1 MVAQINRLISKLKK
15 NLALVLLECLVF
27 FPLVCRAEPSLLTD
41 DESEAL
47 LYHIVEPIFKAANI
61 SFDEN
66 HVHLLSD
73 MSLNAFVADGNHL
86 FVHAGTLIA
95 AENVNE
101 ISGILAHEAGHI
113 AGGHIMRQKLK
124 INDLQKLSAVSLIAA
139 GAAAIASQNANAAI
153 AIALGSQGSL
163 LNSMIAYQLTEERSA
178 DESAVK
184 YLKMT
189 GQSPIGLYHFMKT
202 IQKENRLSGVH
213 ETPYFRTHPISA
225 EREAFFEKS
234 ARMNGGKTTSESDQ
248 DFKFVKAK
256 LAAFL
261 LDLSRAKQKYPLSLQ
276 TDEAKY
282 AHAIFNLRQ
291 KKFNLALED
300 INLLVAKYPQ
310 NPYFEQLR
318 GQILF
323 ESGQIQKA
331 LESAK
336 KSLKMNPKLTE
347 SLLLCAQSILEMK
360 NHQKDLQTAIDALNK
375 LQILK
380 ENAKAW
386 ELLSKAYYEQGKKA
400 ESYYALARY
409 NLFIGDIK
417 AAQKQIERAL
427 KENPSKALKLKL
439 SDLENLPE
447 LKEDEK

>member
-15 NLALVLLECLVF
+15 NLALVLGGCLVF

-66 HVHLLSD
+66 HLHLLDD
-73 MSLNAFVADGNHL
+73 MSLNAFVADENHL
-86 FVHAGTLIA
+86 FVNAGTIISA
-95 AENVNE
+95 DNVNE
-101 ISGILAHEAGHI
+101 VSGILAHEAGHI

-202 IQKENRLSGVH
+202 IQKENRLSGVK
-213 ETPYFRTHPISA
+213 ETPYFRTHPMSA

-234 ARMNGGKTTSESDQ
+234 ARLNGGQVSSPYDK
-248 DFKFVKAK
+248 DFKFVQAK
-256 LAAFL
+256 LSAFL
-261 LDLSRAKQKYPLSLQ
+261 LAPERVKQKYPLSSQ

-282 AHAIFNLRQ
+282 AHAILFLRQ
-291 KKFNLALED
+291 KNFKLALEK
-300 INLLVAKYPQ
+300 IGLLIAKYPN
-310 NPYFEQLR
+310 NPYFEQLK

-323 ESGQIQKA
+323 ENGQPAKA
-331 LESAK
+331 LESAT
-336 KSLKMNPKLTE
+336 KSLKMNPKLNE
-347 SLLLCAQSILEMK
+347 SLLLYAQSILEMP
-360 NHQKDLQTAIDALNK
+360 NHQANLQKAIDALNK
-375 LQILK
+375 LQILR
-380 ENAKAW
+380 ENGLAW
-386 ELLSKAYYEQGKKA
+386 ELLSKAYYEKGKTA
-400 ESYYALARY
+400 DSYYALARY
-409 NLFIGDIK
+409 NLFIGNIDATK
-417 AAQKQIERAL
+417 KQIEKAL
-427 KENPSKALKLKL
+427 NANPSKALELKL
-439 SDLENLPE
+439 SDLKNLPE
-447 LKEDEK
+447 LQEDEK